1 MMIHTCRWDHN
12 LPAAQSD
19 QISQVVIQS
28 RMIKTGK
35 ASKYSTKWKRLEQRG
50 SFSGLNTCNN
60 VEFGNFDKY
69 SQLRFDVERRAI
81 HNRFDIDDHLSVF
94 CNNNIISEVQAS
106 DMRED
111 ADKFCSNKI

>member
-1 MMIHTCRWDHN
+1 M
-12 LPAAQSD
+12 
-19 QISQVVIQS
+19 
-28 RMIKTGK
+28 
-35 ASKYSTKWKRLEQRG
+35 LEQRG

-111 ADKFCSNKI
+111 ADNFCSISSLFTMYRISKFYSLKYLKIYFQNTLAIISRL

>member
-1 MMIHTCRWDHN
+1 M
-12 LPAAQSD
+12 
-19 QISQVVIQS
+19 
-28 RMIKTGK
+28 
-35 ASKYSTKWKRLEQRG
+35 LEQRG

-111 ADKFCSNKI
+111 ADNFCSNKNIKSYTEEGHISL